1 MNHTEL
7 KKSGI
12 DVDSALK
19 RVMGNE
25 NLLKRLLGKFLSD
38 QSWNKLTES
47 VEQDSRDN
55 ALAASH
61 TLKGICGNLSMD
73 KLFDLFSEQVRLM
86 REENWEKAYS
96 MMPEIKIQYEIVVD
110 AIQTYCV

>member
-7 KKSGI
+7 KNAGI
-12 DVDSALK
+12 DVYSALK

-38 QSWNKLTES
+38 PSWNKLVES
-47 VEQDSRDN
+47 VEQDCKED

-61 TLKGICGNLSMD
+61 TLKGVCGNLSMD
-73 KLFDLFSEQVRLM
+73 KLFDLFSEQVHLM

-96 MMPEIKIQYEIVVD
+96 MMPEIKIQYDSVVEG
-110 AIQTYCV
+110 IKNCCV

>member
-7 KKSGI
+7 KNAGI

-25 NLLKRLLGKFLSD
+25 NLLKRLLGKFLND
-38 QSWNKLTES
+38 QNWNKLTES
-47 VEQDSRDN
+47 VENDCKED

-61 TLKGICGNLSMD
+61 TLKGVCGNLSMD
-73 KLFDLFSEQVRLM
+73 KLFDLFSEQVHLM

-96 MMPEIKIQYEIVVD
+96 MMPVIKTHYDSVVEG
-110 AIQTYCV
+110 IKTYCV